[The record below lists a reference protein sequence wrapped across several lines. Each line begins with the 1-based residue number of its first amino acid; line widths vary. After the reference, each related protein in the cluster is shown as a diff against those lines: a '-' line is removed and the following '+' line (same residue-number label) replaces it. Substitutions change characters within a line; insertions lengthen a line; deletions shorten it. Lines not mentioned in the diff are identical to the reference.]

1 MTEPKQSFTEEMQK
15 ERNLELGDHAL
26 AFDRGV
32 AAALSTLSKV
42 GGREFYIEPANY
54 APDEIDHAPDGFD
67 AIVHKTKFHPNIHV
81 IEYSALVA
89 ERARTELQRNKR
101 ELDLKTYLKRN
112 LDLESENAALKV
124 EITDLKQAFKHGRK
138 AFNKANNDCVDLMEE
153 LATTKR
159 KLEKAIKQRNIEAGH
174 IFHEMYT
181 EVKANNETMEYITK
195 LDRELEESK

>member
-42 GGREFYIEPANY
+42 EGREFYIEPANY

-89 ERARTELQRNKR
+89 ERARR
-101 ELDLKTYLKRN
+101 ELEVQELFLTKSCLSQ
-112 LDLESENAALKV
+112 LESENAALK
-124 EITDLKQAFKHGRK
+124 AR
-138 AFNKANNDCVDLMEE
+138 
-153 LATTKR
+153 LAQ
-159 KLEKAIKQRNIEAGH
+159 I
-174 IFHEMYT
+174 
-181 EVKANNETMEYITK
+181 
-195 LDRELEESK
+195 